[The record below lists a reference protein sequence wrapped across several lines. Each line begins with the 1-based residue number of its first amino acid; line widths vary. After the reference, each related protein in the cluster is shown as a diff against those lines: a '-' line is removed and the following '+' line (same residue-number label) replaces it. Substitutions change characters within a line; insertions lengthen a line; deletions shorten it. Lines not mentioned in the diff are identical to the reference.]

1 MVEVQLAF
9 GDGKIAVEVPDANL
23 LDVVHM
29 KPLNP
34 LTDPEP
40 IIRQSLENPI
50 GTPPLA
56 EIARGR
62 SSACVVISDVTRPV
76 PNALL
81 LPPLLQT
88 IEAAGVSRDKI
99 TILIATGIHRPN
111 EGDELCEMVGSDI
124 MRDYRIINHYSQR
137 PDTMVDLG
145 KTSRGTPII
154 INRVYYES
162 DLKLTTSLIEPHL
175 MAGYSG
181 GRKAICPGISS
192 LETMKVMHGP
202 QILEHERATTGVL
215 EGNPFHEEATEIAQT
230 AGVDFS
236 LNVALNE
243 NRQLIGVFAGEL
255 VQAHLAGVRY
265 VEQFVRVELDEPVD
279 VVLTSSAGYPLD
291 TTFYQAIKGLVGALE
306 IIKTD
311 GTMLLV
317 SECREG
323 LGSPPF
329 TELIRRT
336 HDLEEF
342 VHSLYDPQQFMV
354 DQWQLEEMVK
364 VARKA
369 EICCYSEGL
378 RVDDLKQIHVR
389 PLTMPDEGIQYALS
403 KHGPDAKIAVIPEGP
418 YLLPVLKEPSGGC
431 CE

>member
-1 MVEVQLAF
+1 MRVGMRYGQGEVE
-9 GDGKIAVEVPDANL
+9 VEVPDANIVGPL
-23 LDVVHM
+23 RM
-29 KPLNP
+29 KQAPL
-34 LTDPEP
+34 
-40 IIRQSLENPI
+40 LENPQGVTEQALVSPI
-50 GTPPLA
+50 SGPSLV
-56 EIARGR
+56 EIAQGR
-62 SSACVVISDVTRPV
+62 SSACIVISDITRPV
-76 PNALL
+76 PNKLI
-81 LPPLLQT
+81 LPPMLHTL
-88 IEAAGVSRDKI
+88 EASGIPRDKI

-291 TTFYQAIKGLVGALE
+291 TTFYQAIKGLVGALG